1 MDLKLNSEHVVVIG
15 GTRGIGFFIALA
27 FLDQN
32 SFVHVIARKVPSD
45 LKNTIDERH
54 FKRIYFYESDATDKK
69 SLQLVSEKI
78 LINSNNR
85 IKIVISNV
93 GDGKGSNEA
102 IQSDEDWQK
111 SWNINFNSALN
122 SAKIFSEKIIDGG
135 SLLFISSIAGK
146 EFIGAPI
153 SYSVAKSAIFSL
165 AKSLAHKLGPR
176 IRVNVVVPGNI
187 FIKDGVWDKKM
198 RENQKKTA
206 LMLEEKVPMKRFGKP
221 DEVANLVVFL
231 SSVKASFISG
241 AFINIAGGQTIQF

>member
-1 MDLKLNSEHVVVIG
+1 MDLKLNKEHVVIIG
-15 GTRGIGFFIALA
+15 GTRGIGLSIAIA

-32 SFVHVIARKVPSD
+32 SFVHIIARKTPLE
-45 LKNTIDERH
+45 LKNRIEKKN
-54 FKRIYFYESDATDKK
+54 FKRIYFYESDATDKN

-93 GDGKGSNEA
+93 GDGQGSNEA

-153 SYSVAKSAIFSL
+153 SYSVAKSA
-165 AKSLAHKLGPR
+165 
-176 IRVNVVVPGNI
+176 
-187 FIKDGVWDKKM
+187 
-198 RENQKKTA
+198 
-206 LMLEEKVPMKRFGKP
+206 
-221 DEVANLVVFL
+221 
-231 SSVKASFISG
+231 
-241 AFINIAGGQTIQF
+241 